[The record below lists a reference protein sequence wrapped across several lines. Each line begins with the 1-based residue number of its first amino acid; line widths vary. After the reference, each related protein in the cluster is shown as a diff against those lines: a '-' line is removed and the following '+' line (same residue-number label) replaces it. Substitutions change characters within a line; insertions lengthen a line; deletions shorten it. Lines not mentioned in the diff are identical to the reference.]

1 MKKILTAK
9 GKYFIAPLLLALGAG
24 AVFFFLS
31 ISRKDPE
38 NIRFEKYIDQIFQ
51 EELKGNTLNLHYTL
65 AYPEDYGIKD
75 YSVSLGTMKPEAL
88 KENLEETRVLNKKL
102 KSFDS
107 GQLSEENQII
117 YDILSLE
124 FSSQLSLGSSYLLAE
139 PLGPNLGIQ
148 AQLPILLAEYTL
160 RTSADIK
167 DYFSL
172 LSQIPDYFQSILE
185 FEEEKAR
192 RDLFMSDASADR
204 IIRQCQSFME
214 TGEEN
219 YLYSMFRQQIEELLT
234 EKRINQDQADSFIEM
249 QEKLMDQCV
258 FPAYLTLSQGLED
271 LKGQGKNSGGLA
283 HLEGGEEY
291 YVYLIRSTVGD
302 YRSPEEILQSLF
314 LRLQTDYQKVQ
325 ELLSSDPQLLSRA
338 YNLTPSDLS
347 PEQMLDYLQHVITDD
362 FPGVEVDSYEVKYV
376 PESMEDFS
384 SPAFYLTP
392 PVDTLTP
399 NTIYINQ
406 ASQVSPAE
414 LFTTLAHE
422 GFPGHLY
429 QTVYFSKQDHHPI
442 RELLS
447 CSGYIEGWATY
458 VEALSYDYA
467 SPFLHIDQ
475 EILDF
480 LCLNRSISLCLYAI
494 LDLGIHDQGWNAQT
508 TADTLAVFGITDP
521 DTCQEI
527 FQYIVENPAN
537 YLKYYLGYLNFLDLR
552 EEVQSTAGSSF
563 SPRDFHKN
571 LLDIGPAPF
580 PVVEKYLF
588 AKYE

>member
-552 EEVQSTAGSSF
+552 EEVQSAAGSSF

>member
-1 MKKILTAK
+1 MKKFLTAK

-234 EKRINQDQADSFIEM
+234 EKRITQDQADSFIEM

-283 HLEGGEEY
+283 HLEGGKEY
-291 YVYLIRSTVGD
+291 YVYLIRSTVGELPLSG
-302 YRSPEEILQSLF
+302 RNPSKPFSPASD
-314 LRLQTDYQKVQ
+314 RLPKSCRN
-325 ELLSSDPQLLSRA
+325 LLSSDPQLLSRA

-347 PEQMLDYLQHVITDD
+347 PEQMLDYLQHVVTDD

-392 PVDTLTP
+392 PVDTLRP

-429 QTVYFSKQDHHPI
+429 QTVYFS
-442 RELLS
+442 
-447 CSGYIEGWATY
+447 
-458 VEALSYDYA
+458 
-467 SPFLHIDQ
+467 
-475 EILDF
+475 
-480 LCLNRSISLCLYAI
+480 NRTI
-494 LDLGIHDQGWNAQT
+494 IHKGTSKLQR
-508 TADTLAVFGITDP
+508 I
-521 DTCQEI
+521 
-527 FQYIVENPAN
+527 
-537 YLKYYLGYLNFLDLR
+537 
-552 EEVQSTAGSSF
+552 
-563 SPRDFHKN
+563 H
-571 LLDIGPAPF
+571 
-580 PVVEKYLF
+580 
-588 AKYE
+588 

>member
-1 MKKILTAK
+1 M
-9 GKYFIAPLLLALGAG
+9 
-24 AVFFFLS
+24 
-31 ISRKDPE
+31 
-38 NIRFEKYIDQIFQ
+38 
-51 EELKGNTLNLHYTL
+51 
-65 AYPEDYGIKD
+65 
-75 YSVSLGTMKPEAL
+75 
-88 KENLEETRVLNKKL
+88 
-102 KSFDS
+102 
-107 GQLSEENQII
+107 
-117 YDILSLE
+117 
-124 FSSQLSLGSSYLLAE
+124 
-139 PLGPNLGIQ
+139 
-148 AQLPILLAEYTL
+148 
-160 RTSADIK
+160 
-167 DYFSL
+167 
-172 LSQIPDYFQSILE
+172 
-185 FEEEKAR
+185 
-192 RDLFMSDASADR
+192 
-204 IIRQCQSFME
+204 
-214 TGEEN
+214 
-219 YLYSMFRQQIEELLT
+219 
-234 EKRINQDQADSFIEM
+234 
-249 QEKLMDQCV
+249 
-258 FPAYLTLSQGLED
+258 
-271 LKGQGKNSGGLA
+271 
-283 HLEGGEEY
+283 
-291 YVYLIRSTVGD
+291 
-302 YRSPEEILQSLF
+302 
-314 LRLQTDYQKVQ
+314 Q

-347 PEQMLDYLQHVITDD
+347 PEQMLDYLQHVVTDD

-494 LDLGIHDQGWNAQT
+494 LDLGIHGQGWNAQT

>member
-1 MKKILTAK
+1 MKKFLTAK

-234 EKRINQDQADSFIEM
+234 EKRITQDQADSFIEM

-283 HLEGGEEY
+283 HLEGGKEY

-314 LRLQTDYQKVQ
+314 LRLQTDYRKVQ

-347 PEQMLDYLQHVITDD
+347 PEQMLDYLQHVVTDD

-458 VEALSYDYA
+458 VEALSYDYT

>member
-234 EKRINQDQADSFIEM
+234 EKRITQDQADSFIEM

-283 HLEGGEEY
+283 HLEGGKN
-291 YVYLIRSTVGD
+291 I
-302 YRSPEEILQSLF
+302 
-314 LRLQTDYQKVQ
+314 
-325 ELLSSDPQLLSRA
+325 
-338 YNLTPSDLS
+338 
-347 PEQMLDYLQHVITDD
+347 M
-362 FPGVEVDSYEVKYV
+362 
-376 PESMEDFS
+376 
-384 SPAFYLTP
+384 
-392 PVDTLTP
+392 
-399 NTIYINQ
+399 YI
-406 ASQVSPAE
+406 
-414 LFTTLAHE
+414 
-422 GFPGHLY
+422 
-429 QTVYFSKQDHHPI
+429 
-442 RELLS
+442 
-447 CSGYIEGWATY
+447 
-458 VEALSYDYA
+458 
-467 SPFLHIDQ
+467 
-475 EILDF
+475 
-480 LCLNRSISLCLYAI
+480 
-494 LDLGIHDQGWNAQT
+494 
-508 TADTLAVFGITDP
+508 
-521 DTCQEI
+521 
-527 FQYIVENPAN
+527 
-537 YLKYYLGYLNFLDLR
+537 
-552 EEVQSTAGSSF
+552 
-563 SPRDFHKN
+563 
-571 LLDIGPAPF
+571 
-580 PVVEKYLF
+580 
-588 AKYE
+588 

>member
-1 MKKILTAK
+1 MKKFLTAK

-234 EKRINQDQADSFIEM
+234 EKRITQDQADSFIEM

-283 HLEGGEEY
+283 HLEGGKEY

-325 ELLSSDPQLLSRA
+325 ELLSSDPRLLSRA

>member
-1 MKKILTAK
+1 MKKFLTAK

-234 EKRINQDQADSFIEM
+234 EKRLTQDQADSFIEM

-283 HLEGGEEY
+283 HLEGGKEY

-347 PEQMLDYLQHVITDD
+347 PEQMLDYLQHVVTDD

>member
-1 MKKILTAK
+1 MKKFLTAK

-234 EKRINQDQADSFIEM
+234 EKRITQDQADSFIEM

-283 HLEGGEEY
+283 HLEGGKEY

-552 EEVQSTAGSSF
+552 EEVHSTAGSSF

>member
-204 IIRQCQSFME
+204 IIRQCQSFIE

>member
-1 MKKILTAK
+1 MKKFLTAK

-234 EKRINQDQADSFIEM
+234 EKRITQDQADSFIEM

-283 HLEGGEEY
+283 HLEGGKEY
-291 YVYLIRSTVGD
+291 YVYLIWSTVGD

-347 PEQMLDYLQHVITDD
+347 PEQMLDYLQHVVTDD

>member
-1 MKKILTAK
+1 MKKFLTAK

-234 EKRINQDQADSFIEM
+234 EKRITQDQADSFIEM

-283 HLEGGEEY
+283 HLEGGKEY

-314 LRLQTDYQKVQ
+314 LRLQTNYRKVQ

>member
-1 MKKILTAK
+1 MKKFLTAK
-9 GKYFIAPLLLALGAG
+9 GKYFIAPLLLALGTG

-234 EKRINQDQADSFIEM
+234 EKRITQDQADSFIEM

-283 HLEGGEEY
+283 HLEGGKEY

-302 YRSPEEILQSLF
+302 YRSPEKILQSLF

-399 NTIYINQ
+399 NTMYINQ

-494 LDLGIHDQGWNAQT
+494 LDLGIHGQGWNAQT

>member
-1 MKKILTAK
+1 MKKFLTAK

-234 EKRINQDQADSFIEM
+234 EKRITQDQADSFIEM

-283 HLEGGEEY
+283 HLEGGKEY

-325 ELLSSDPQLLSRA
+325 KLLSSDPQLLSRA

-494 LDLGIHDQGWNAQT
+494 LDLGIHGQGWNAQT

>member
-234 EKRINQDQADSFIEM
+234 EKRITQDQADSFIEM

-283 HLEGGEEY
+283 HLEGGKEY

>member
-1 MKKILTAK
+1 MKKFLTAK

-234 EKRINQDQADSFIEM
+234 EKRITQDQADSFIEM

-283 HLEGGEEY
+283 HLEGGKEY

-314 LRLQTDYQKVQ
+314 LRLQTDYRKVQ

-347 PEQMLDYLQHVITDD
+347 PEQMLDYLQHVVTDD

-508 TADTLAVFGITDP
+508 TADTLAVFGISDP

-552 EEVQSTAGSSF
+552 EEVHSTAGSSF

>member
-1 MKKILTAK
+1 MKKFLTAK

-234 EKRINQDQADSFIEM
+234 EKRITQDQADSFIEM

-271 LKGQGKNSGGLA
+271 LKGQGKNSGGLV
-283 HLEGGEEY
+283 HLEGGKEY

-552 EEVQSTAGSSF
+552 EEVHSTAGSSF

>member
-1 MKKILTAK
+1 MKKFLTAK

-234 EKRINQDQADSFIEM
+234 EKRITQDQADSFIEM

-283 HLEGGEEY
+283 HLEGGKEY
-291 YVYLIRSTVGD
+291 YVYLIWSTVGD

-314 LRLQTDYQKVQ
+314 LRLQTDYRKVQ

-347 PEQMLDYLQHVITDD
+347 PEQMLDYLQHVVTDD

>member
-1 MKKILTAK
+1 MKKFLTAK

-234 EKRINQDQADSFIEM
+234 EKRITQDQADSFIEM

>member
-1 MKKILTAK
+1 MKKFLTAK

-234 EKRINQDQADSFIEM
+234 EKRITQDQADSFIEM

-283 HLEGGEEY
+283 HLEGGKEY

>member
-1 MKKILTAK
+1 MKKFLTAK

-234 EKRINQDQADSFIEM
+234 EKRITQDQADSFIEM

-283 HLEGGEEY
+283 HLEGGKEY

-563 SPRDFHKN
+563 SPCTVSSTPKLCPCRRSH
-571 LLDIGPAPF
+571 LPS
-580 PVVEKYLF
+580 
-588 AKYE
+588 